1 MGPPGVLIGMGYI
14 VRMPKLGM
22 EMKQGTLLEW
32 LVDEGGDVAEGDVIA
47 EIESEKT
54 TAEVEARED
63 GMLRR
68 TYLEPGETV
77 EPGDPIAI
85 VAGAEE
91 DLADLEAEAGVAA
104 DRDGESGSASDGEA
118 GASPAEAGAEG
129 SGGSEDGEEPDG
141 RDEGGGERAEAGST
155 SVKASPRARR
165 RAEELEVDLSGVEGT
180 GPGGA
185 VTAEDVEA
193 AAATPTAGETAE
205 RDGPAPLTV
214 REERTL
220 DGMRQTIAKRLGQ
233 SYREAV
239 HVTEHRT
246 ADAGALLAAADAAEE
261 ALGVDVSV
269 PDVLLVA
276 VASTLEEHP
285 PFNARYEDDVHV
297 LYEEQNVGIAV
308 DIGDGL
314 IAPVIPD
321 VGGRTLE
328 EVATTRRALTRR
340 ALDGEYTMDDLANG
354 TFTVTNLGVLGV
366 EAFNPVINPPQIAI
380 LGVDALTEA
389 VVPDGEGGV
398 TIRPRL
404 PLDLS
409 FDHRLVDGADAAR
422 FLETLVGH
430 LEDPWPLLPEEVRAA
445 VDPESGEGE
454 GTTMPGRS
462 VTARLEEGLAGTVRA
477 GSFRVPFDEPA
488 AVGGSETGPTPVDL
502 FLGSL
507 AACLLES
514 LRYQAVEKR
523 DVALEDAA
531 VVAEAEPERGP
542 VEGLSVTVEVNTPA
556 DDGTVE
562 QLVEMAERGC
572 HVSQLVDESVPFEL
586 TWRRA

>member
-1 MGPPGVLIGMGYI
+1 MGYI

-32 LVDEGGDVAEGDVIA
+32 LFDEGDVVAEGEVIA

-91 DLADLEAEAGVAA
+91 DLADLEAEAGVAT
-104 DRDGESGSASDGEA
+104 DREGESGSAGDGEA
-118 GASPAEAGAEG
+118 AASAADAEAER
-129 SGGSEDGEEPDG
+129 SRESEDGEDADG
-141 RDEGGGERAEAGST
+141 ADEGGAERADADST
-155 SVKASPRARR
+155 AVKASPRARQ
-165 RAEELEVDLSGVEGT
+165 RAEELEVDLTGLEGT

-193 AAATPTAGETAE
+193 AAAATPTGGEAGET
-205 RDGPAPLTV
+205 DGPAPLTI

-246 ADAGALLAAADAAEE
+246 ADAGALLAAADAAED

-285 PFNARYEDDVHV
+285 AFNARYEEDVHV
-297 LYEEQNVGIAV
+297 LYDEQNVGIAV

-321 VGGRTLE
+321 VGERTLE
-328 EVATTRRALTRR
+328 EVATTRRELTRR

-398 TIRPRL
+398 TVRPRL

-409 FDHRLVDGADAAR
+409 FDHRIVDGADAAR
-422 FLETLVGH
+422 FLDTLVGH

-445 VDPESGEGE
+445 AGPESGEGE
-454 GTTMPGRS
+454 ETTMPGRS

-477 GSFRVPFDEPA
+477 GSFRVPFDEPT

-523 DVALEDAA
+523 DVELEDAT

-542 VEGLSVTVEVNTPA
+542 VEGLSVTVEVASPA
-556 DDGTVE
+556 DDETVDR
-562 QLVEMAERGC
+562 LVKMAERGC
-572 HVSQLVDESVPFEL
+572 HVSQLIDESVTFEL